1 MRVTAPSR
9 SSAPWANFGFLPGAG
24 APAATSERTAPSQPK
39 EPSATSART
48 LGSRASSA
56 AIHGAQ
62 VSRSAGVGLLSGGAQ
77 RTVAT
82 IRASSSRWPS
92 PAWWLVGCAAHP
104 VRCRLAKSQSAL
116 GSPVKIRPVRLPPL
130 AAGARP
136 TMSSEGSGSPQP
148 GIGRP
153 Q

>member
-1 MRVTAPSR
+1 MTSPSAT
-9 SSAPWANFGFLPGAG
+9 SAPWPNFGRVDGAG
-24 APAATSERTAPSQPK
+24 APAATSERTAPSQPN
-39 EPSATSART
+39 EPSATTTRT
-48 LGSRASSA
+48 VGSRASSA

-62 VSRSAGVGLLSGGAQ
+62 VSRSTAVGLFSGGAQ

-82 IRASSSRWPS
+82 IRASTRRWPS
-92 PAWWLVGCAAHP
+92 PACWLVACAAQP

-130 AAGARP
+130 AAGASP
-136 TMSSEGSGSPQP
+136 TISSDGSGSPQP